1 MKKNIAVELLS
12 QTRENFIHTIDQ
24 IPIETINLIP
34 VEGTWTI
41 KDILG
46 HITAWEATL
55 VQPMIK
61 LAEGG
66 EFAST
71 IISDGEKFNQDQVY
85 MREHMTLEK
94 VKAEMLD
101 VRLALTAAAAL
112 LPDEAWKKIYPAPWG
127 GEDNLSRLVEGLAW
141 HEDEHTQAIHK
152 WLGEGK

>member
-1 MKKNIAVELLS
+1 MEKNIALELLS
-12 QTRENFIHTIDQ
+12 QTRKNLIHGIDQ
-24 IPIETINLIP
+24 IPIETINSIP
-34 VEGTWTI
+34 VEGIWTV

-61 LAEGG
+61 LAEGS

-71 IISDGEKFNQDQVY
+71 VISDGEKFNQDQACR
-85 MREHMTLEK
+85 REHMTLEE
-94 VKAEMLD
+94 VKAEMLE

-112 LPDEAWKKIYPAPWG
+112 LPDEIWNKIYPAPWG